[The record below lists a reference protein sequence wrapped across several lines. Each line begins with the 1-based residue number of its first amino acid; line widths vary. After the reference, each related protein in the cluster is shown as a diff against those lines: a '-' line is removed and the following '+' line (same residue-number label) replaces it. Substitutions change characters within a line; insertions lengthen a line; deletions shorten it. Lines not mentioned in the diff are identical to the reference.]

1 MTKTN
6 KSTDYSMEMM
16 EEPPVKIPLSF
27 PSEQA
32 KSQASVR
39 RTEEQASKRRAEEVK
54 DFLRWV
60 RGLTST
66 AVGKSIPM
74 PAIPM
79 RAIPTPAIPTP
90 AIPMPAIDIDE
101 LMINTDFIPQE
112 ELQKSTMND
121 HYPYL
126 EKLENYV
133 DIKFLY
139 KNTKGKPTENNLNS
153 LHIAAING
161 ETKAVEDILK
171 QGVIISTEVPFYKLT
186 PLHLAALKGYTET
199 VEVLL
204 ANGADTKMLDRMHR
218 TASELAGLNGHSE
231 TVEKIEEYNLNERI
245 NKIIKLHKNETSDLP
260 TYGQKGVG
268 PDIFKSV
275 DEMLKA
281 FSNKRKLDNQTA
293 VKEVAFAGQAKNA
306 EREIK
311 RRRVSSEQLT
321 RSTPIIKRPFPALE
335 ADLDPVASEDT
346 KKPSA
351 NLKGR
356 DRLFSNLFPD
366 QMEKT

>member
-1 MTKTN
+1 M
-6 KSTDYSMEMM
+6 
-16 EEPPVKIPLSF
+16 
-27 PSEQA
+27 
-32 KSQASVR
+32 
-39 RTEEQASKRRAEEVK
+39 
-54 DFLRWV
+54 
-60 RGLTST
+60 
-66 AVGKSIPM
+66 
-74 PAIPM
+74 
-79 RAIPTPAIPTP
+79 
-90 AIPMPAIDIDE
+90 
-101 LMINTDFIPQE
+101 
-112 ELQKSTMND
+112 
-121 HYPYL
+121 
-126 EKLENYV
+126 
-133 DIKFLY
+133 
-139 KNTKGKPTENNLNS
+139 
-153 LHIAAING
+153 
-161 ETKAVEDILK
+161 
-171 QGVIISTEVPFYKLT
+171 
-186 PLHLAALKGYTET
+186 
-199 VEVLL
+199 
-204 ANGADTKMLDRMHR
+204 
-218 TASELAGLNGHSE
+218 
-231 TVEKIEEYNLNERI
+231 
-245 NKIIKLHKNETSDLP
+245 HKNETSDLP

-321 RSTPIIKRPFPALE
+321 RSTPIIKRTFPALE